1 MSSRA
6 KKLLSYKLADYIALG
21 TPGQIITI
29 DEAGYPHTSFT
40 WVTTNSI
47 HLLRFAV
54 DHGSPSMANID
65 RSGSA
70 AVQIVTDEGQPYLIK
85 GMAVIASSRIE
96 SAPFAMALAEM
107 EILELLDQ
115 SWIGVHVSPFDYEW
129 APEEHEEMLEMQQAV
144 YTEMREWTE
153 D

>member
-21 TPGQIITI
+21 TPGQILTI
-29 DEAGYPHTSFT
+29 DDEGFPHTSFS
-40 WVTTNSI
+40 WITTHSI
-47 HLLRFAV
+47 HLLRFGA
-54 DHGSPSMANID
+54 DQGSPTLANIE
-65 RSGSA
+65 RSGLA

-85 GMAVIASSRIE
+85 GVAVVVKDLIE
-96 SAPFAMALAEM
+96 SAPFPMALIEM

-115 SWIGVHVSPFDYEW
+115 SWVGVSVNPIDYEW
-129 APEEHEEMLEMQQAV
+129 APDKQEEMLEVVQAI
-144 YTEMREWTE
+144 YTEMREWM